1 MNIQKLFNDLQNQF
15 AKSQKVLEE
24 RTINRHENNVYGIK
38 SLNEKIDIEE
48 EGLCEVAGI
57 TSDETDASTEL
68 AEMVAELYEAV
79 AELGEIV
86 ASKEV

>member
-1 MNIQKLFNDLQNQF
+1 MKYNPELGIFGNLNLLFT
-15 AKSQKVLEE
+15 E
-24 RTINRHENNVYGIK
+24 RNKTNNNVFNNK
-38 SLNEKIDIEE
+38 STADANHEE
-48 EGLCEVAGI
+48 SIEGLCEVAEI

-86 ASKEV
+86 APKEV